1 MTSLDDEIANLSDD
15 QAIAALALVLER
27 HGQSIDPFTAEA
39 TEAHLREA
47 LRQPDVA
54 TAAEPDRN
62 ATPGA
67 LARTALHHLADQ
79 DEDVVARALT
89 IPPGSTRFD
98 PATLAVGALVLMAF
112 HADIDLERD
121 PQKGWSFRFRT
132 KPLDDTTIGQLLGQ
146 LLGVFTDPK
155 P

>member
-1 MTSLDDEIANLSDD
+1 MTTLEHQIAGLPDD

-27 HGQSIDPFTAEA
+27 TGRPVDPFSARDDET
-39 TEAHLREA
+39 HLREA
-47 LRQPDVA
+47 LDQPDLSTPVA
-54 TAAEPDRN
+54 PDPN

-67 LARTALHHLADQ
+67 LARTALRHLAEH
-79 DEDVVARALT
+79 DEALVARAIT

-112 HADIDLERD
+112 HADINLERD
-121 PQKGWSFRFRT
+121 PQQGWKFHFRT
-132 KPLDDTTIGQLLGQ
+132 KPLNDNTIGRLLGQ
-146 LLGVFTDPK
+146 LLGVFTEPK